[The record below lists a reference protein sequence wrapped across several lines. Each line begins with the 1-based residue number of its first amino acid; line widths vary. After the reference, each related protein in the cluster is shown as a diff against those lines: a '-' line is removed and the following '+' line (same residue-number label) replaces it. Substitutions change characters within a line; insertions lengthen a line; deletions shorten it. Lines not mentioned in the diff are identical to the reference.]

1 MKTIYLLFMIFIP
14 MCSFAQVDVKN
25 NTVNNNLWFEFNQS
39 SVSIKRKENS
49 DLSLEKSN
57 ELINQSFMNSIN
69 QKTRISSLKKV
80 EEYIPYEYD
89 EKMSFSQ
96 NFVRSVIHEMFF
108 SKPIRL

>member
-80 EEYIPYEYD
+80 EEHILYEYD

-108 SKPIRL
+108 